1 MATSDS
7 STLSSDS
14 GCCIKIVRSVAAQ
27 REYCS
32 HWSTVS
38 ATELMGTG
46 AAGVLEHSASAVSG
60 ASGHAFI
67 SRPWGEEADRRMAL
81 VPVHTPAEQC
91 LLDGPQRLASYA
103 GERFA
108 WLHAITRGQCDWNT
122 LLAIG
127 IDAER
132 IDAVADFFL
141 GQPHPVAPAVHR
153 AANVVLALA
162 TLTRSAQ
169 AMLTSLGESEC
180 ARQLARPAQH
190 EPRIVQEW
198 RAWLLK
204 LEGHV
209 AQEARITATVRARL
223 KRDAAAA
230 ELEAEPRPAPVALD
244 E

>member
-1 MATSDS
+1 
-7 STLSSDS
+7 
-14 GCCIKIVRSVAAQ
+14 
-27 REYCS
+27 
-32 HWSTVS
+32 
-38 ATELMGTG
+38 
-46 AAGVLEHSASAVSG
+46 
-60 ASGHAFI
+60 
-67 SRPWGEEADRRMAL
+67 MAL

-91 LLDGPQRLASYA
+91 LLDGPKPLPAYA

-127 IDAER
+127 IDTER
-132 IDAVADFFL
+132 IGAVADFFL
-141 GQPHPVAPAVHR
+141 GQPHAVAPAVQR

-162 TLTRSAQ
+162 TLMRAAR
-169 AMLTSLGESEC
+169 AMLEALGESEC

-198 RAWLLK
+198 RAWLLA

-223 KRDAAAA
+223 KRGAAAA
-230 ELEAEPRPAPVALD
+230 ELESEPRTAPITL
-244 E
+244 EE